1 MPEYDIGVFYNFR
14 KYKKGRTNM
23 TKLKKQEQQIKLP
36 CGKYPITYSEFLTM
50 YTDAPDKKIGNMAY
64 YFTSGHH
71 YDSDINQI
79 DLVTYKKRKK
89 ELFLFI
95 EELEDSER
103 SALECCSKVQACINK
118 GNLEKY
124 YKHIIN
130 NFGIPYET
138 IKDYKII
145 PGIIVFEGSRPSK
158 EFKDKSNKKLQKLV
172 ENLNLR
178 VIHANWDRYF
188 QKNEIIGGHRD
199 TKKEFL
205 NKLDASLYGENNIPI
220 KDYLDYFA
228 RTKDTD
234 EYYQELFIG
243 EFYKLHD
250 RITEFFDRIGGV
262 RLDVERKN
270 SNERIDYTHKLF
282 KNNLLSKTLGN
293 IIKIIG
299 KPENS
304 LKTCTWDI
312 PFVTYNKSSNEVFF
326 VSIIYRSTHVSS
338 LWFLYSFYD
347 CWKNI
352 NQEELIKNLVKDG
365 KIPNA
370 DVKIQPA
377 VIVDSEVYPGIELQD
392 KSRKQLQKVIKEL
405 GIKVIYV

>member
-1 MPEYDIGVFYNFR
+1 
-14 KYKKGRTNM
+14 M
-23 TKLKKQEQQIKLP
+23 TKLKKQEQQIKAP
-36 CGKYPITYSEFLTM
+36 CGKFPMTFSEFLSM
-50 YTDAPDKKIGNMAY
+50 FPEAPDKKIGNPTF
-64 YFTSGHH
+64 YFTSGHE
-71 YDSDINQI
+71 YDNDKNQI
-79 DLVTYKKRKK
+79 NLVTIKERLK
-89 ELFLFI
+89 ELFFAI

-103 SALECCSKVQACINK
+103 SALDCCSRVQKCINQ
-118 GNLEKY
+118 GN
-124 YKHIIN
+124 IN
-130 NFGIPYET
+130 KCFKCIENWLNIPYQKLEN
-138 IKDYKII
+138 YKII
-145 PGIIVFEGSRPSK
+145 PTIIVFEGSRPSK
-158 EFKDKSNKKLQKLV
+158 EFKNKSNKHLQDVV
-172 ENLNLR
+172 ER
-178 VIHANWDRYF
+178 IGIKVIHANWDKYF
-188 QKNEIIGGHRD
+188 KKNQIIGGRRD
-199 TKKEFL
+199 TKEEFL